1 MEIQLIIVLVIAFIV
16 LGPERMMDLA
26 VKLGEAVRKVRDM
39 WEEVRMQA
47 YMEEINK
54 KVLEDEKK
62 AQELD
67 ERTED
72 ETIDEYDEVDEPLPD
87 VVTEDYNDDY
97 LNEEI
102 EVSEEEEEI
111 EKDERREQ
119 PAPDDAS
126 HRTSKEPV
134 IKSYPEVELITLSP
148 TEPLFILIKISLT
161 VGLIIASPVI
171 LFEIWRFVEPALY
184 PQEKRLFI
192 PLLLS
197 SILLFVMGGVFAY
210 AVVLPMALK
219 FLLGLG
225 FSQLAATPY
234 LSVNLYVSFVLK
246 MLIAFGIAFEMPIF
260 LYMLQRAG
268 VVSQQQLKR
277 FRRYFIVVA
286 FLVGALIA
294 PDVATQVLM
303 AIPLLV
309 LYEVSILLGK
319 TVKKKDK
326 ERSLAKVE
334 EEEGQE

>member
-1 MEIQLIIVLVIAFIV
+1 MPLTEHLRELRTRLIRSIIAFLIAAGGSFYFARYV
-16 LGPERMMDLA
+16 FEFL
-26 VKLGEAVRKVRDM
+26 
-39 WEEVRMQA
+39 
-47 YMEEINK
+47 
-54 KVLEDEKK
+54 
-62 AQELD
+62 
-67 ERTED
+67 
-72 ETIDEYDEVDEPLPD
+72 
-87 VVTEDYNDDY
+87 
-97 LNEEI
+97 
-102 EVSEEEEEI
+102 
-111 EKDERREQ
+111 
-119 PAPDDAS
+119 
-126 HRTSKEPV
+126 KEPV
-134 IKSYPEVELITLSP
+134 VKSYPDVELITLSP

-184 PQEKRLFI
+184 PQEKKLFI

-197 SILLFVMGGVFAY
+197 SVLLFVMGGVFAY

-268 VVSQQQLKR
+268 VVSQQQLKK

-309 LYEVSILLGK
+309 LYEVSILLGR
-319 TVKKKDK
+319 TVRKGEK
-326 ERSLAKVE
+326 EKALARVE
-334 EEEGQE
+334 EEETRE

>member
-1 MEIQLIIVLVIAFIV
+1 MPLTEHLRELRTRLIRSVIAFLV
-16 LGPERMMDLA
+16 
-26 VKLGEAVRKVRDM
+26 
-39 WEEVRMQA
+39 
-47 YMEEINK
+47 
-54 KVLEDEKK
+54 
-62 AQELD
+62 
-67 ERTED
+67 
-72 ETIDEYDEVDEPLPD
+72 
-87 VVTEDYNDDY
+87 
-97 LNEEI
+97 
-102 EVSEEEEEI
+102 
-111 EKDERREQ
+111 
-119 PAPDDAS
+119 AS
-126 HRTSKEPV
+126 GFAFYFARYVFEFLKEPV

-161 VGLIIASPVI
+161 VGLILASPLI

-184 PQEKRLFI
+184 PREKKLFV

-210 AVVLPMALK
+210 FFVLPMALK

-225 FSQLAATPY
+225 FSQLSATPY

-246 MLIAFGIAFEMPIF
+246 MLVAFGIAFEMPIF

-268 VVSQQQLKR
+268 LVSEQQLKK

-286 FLVGALIA
+286 FLAGALIA

-319 TVKKKDK
+319 TIRKKETEDK
-326 ERSLAKVE
+326 ALAKVE
-334 EEEGQE
+334 EEG

>member
-1 MEIQLIIVLVIAFIV
+1 MPLTEHLRELRTRLIRSIIAFLIAAGGSFYFARYV
-16 LGPERMMDLA
+16 FEFL
-26 VKLGEAVRKVRDM
+26 
-39 WEEVRMQA
+39 
-47 YMEEINK
+47 
-54 KVLEDEKK
+54 
-62 AQELD
+62 
-67 ERTED
+67 
-72 ETIDEYDEVDEPLPD
+72 
-87 VVTEDYNDDY
+87 
-97 LNEEI
+97 
-102 EVSEEEEEI
+102 
-111 EKDERREQ
+111 
-119 PAPDDAS
+119 
-126 HRTSKEPV
+126 KEPV
-134 IKSYPEVELITLSP
+134 IKSYPDVELITLSP

-184 PQEKRLFI
+184 PQEKKLFI
-192 PLLLS
+192 PLLFS
-197 SILLFVMGGVFAY
+197 SVLLFVMGGVFAY

-268 VVSQQQLKR
+268 VVSQQQLKK

-309 LYEVSILLGK
+309 LYEVSILLGR
-319 TVKKKDK
+319 TVNKSEK
-326 ERSLAKVE
+326 ERALAKVE
-334 EEEGQE
+334 EEETKE

>member
-1 MEIQLIIVLVIAFIV
+1 MPLTEHLRELRTRLIRSIIAFLIAAGGSFYFARYV
-16 LGPERMMDLA
+16 FEFL
-26 VKLGEAVRKVRDM
+26 
-39 WEEVRMQA
+39 
-47 YMEEINK
+47 
-54 KVLEDEKK
+54 
-62 AQELD
+62 
-67 ERTED
+67 
-72 ETIDEYDEVDEPLPD
+72 
-87 VVTEDYNDDY
+87 
-97 LNEEI
+97 
-102 EVSEEEEEI
+102 
-111 EKDERREQ
+111 
-119 PAPDDAS
+119 
-126 HRTSKEPV
+126 KEPV
-134 IKSYPEVELITLSP
+134 VKSYPDVELITLSP

-184 PQEKRLFI
+184 PQEKKLFI

-197 SILLFVMGGVFAY
+197 SVLLFVMGGVFAY

-268 VVSQQQLKR
+268 VVSQQQLKK

-309 LYEVSILLGK
+309 LYEVSILLGR
-319 TVKKKDK
+319 TVRKGEK
-326 ERSLAKVE
+326 EKALARVE
-334 EEEGQE
+334 EEETKE

>member
-1 MEIQLIIVLVIAFIV
+1 MPLTEHLRELRTRLIRSIIAFLIASGFSFYFARHV
-16 LGPERMMDLA
+16 FEFLKNP
-26 VKLGEAVRKVRDM
+26 
-39 WEEVRMQA
+39 
-47 YMEEINK
+47 
-54 KVLEDEKK
+54 
-62 AQELD
+62 
-67 ERTED
+67 
-72 ETIDEYDEVDEPLPD
+72 
-87 VVTEDYNDDY
+87 VV
-97 LNEEI
+97 
-102 EVSEEEEEI
+102 V
-111 EKDERREQ
+111 
-119 PAPDDAS
+119 
-126 HRTSKEPV
+126 
-134 IKSYPEVELITLSP
+134 SYPDVELITLSP

-161 VGLIIASPVI
+161 AGLILASPVI

-184 PQEKRLFI
+184 PKEKKLFI

-197 SILLFVMGGVFAY
+197 SILLFLMGGMFAY
-210 AVVLPMALK
+210 FFVLPMALK

-268 VVSQQQLKR
+268 IISEQQLKK

-286 FLVGALIA
+286 FLIGALIA

-319 TVKKKDK
+319 TVRR
-326 ERSLAKVE
+326 RSSEEKSIAKVE
-334 EEEGQE
+334 EE